1 MSSHDGQVFGID
13 VGYGMI
19 VGVGFAFAVIMV
31 GITKILSKYMNELQD
46 SEMLMTAKRSIKSG
60 LVASAVVSSWTI
72 GSTLLLSCTQAYL
85 TGVASAY
92 WYGAG
97 ACVQIIIFSTLA
109 LEMKKKAPSC
119 HTYQE
124 IVRTRYGKTTHIVAI
139 CYSIIQMVCYTSNLL
154 INGSSIFEGIT
165 GVNRD
170 ASIVLFPIGVII
182 YTLMGGIKAT
192 FLTDWTHTVIIYAIL
207 LTFMY
212 NCYTTSDIVGS
223 PGVLWEYLVDAGER
237 RPVAGNRDGSLLT
250 FNSVQGGLFG
260 LVIFGSGWA
269 AAVDSQLFQKAIAAD
284 HKTLISGYVL
294 GGLCWFA
301 LPFCLSTT
309 MGLLCAG
316 LETHP
321 SFPTYPELMTQEQI
335 SAGLVLPFAAEALM
349 GRSGVA
355 MVLTMVFM
363 AVTAAFSSETI
374 AIAAMVTHDFYKA
387 YIDPNAKGKKL
398 IFVSNTCVIVF
409 GIVTVALGIG
419 LSHAGFDVSFI
430 TTASGIIVNV
440 NVAAIIFTLFW
451 KKTSPVAYYLGTII
465 SSFIAIAVWMGYTV
479 SQSGYITLATLS
491 TNEALAAGNTIAIGV
506 PFILIPLITFIKP
519 SDFDW
524 DTWLEIKQDDNSDFN
539 KEHGLTNYLS
549 QDEATKAIL
558 QERDNI
564 AKDLT
569 RQTKIGFALTVV
581 FVLFFLILFPLPL
594 YGSKYVFS
602 KTFFRGWIVVMFLW
616 GMFAAMV
623 IILLPIWDG
632 RAALKRLFDI
642 IFLKKTD
649 EIPEGDI
656 YYVKSLEGRSVEES
670 PGVDDSLDK
679 EKYSLKVEQVS

>member
-1 MSSHDGQVFGID
+1 MTSANGQVFGIS

-19 VGVGFAFAVIMV
+19 VGVGFAFAIIMV
-31 GITKILSKYMNELQD
+31 GITKILSKYMNEMQD

-72 GSTLLLSCTQAYL
+72 GSTLLLSCTSAYSN
-85 TGVASAY
+85 GVSSAY

-97 ACVQIIIFSTLA
+97 ACVQIIIFSTMA

-124 IVRTRYGKTTHIVAI
+124 IVRTRYGPATHIVSI
-139 CYSIIQMVCYTSNLL
+139 IYSIIQMVCYTTNLL
-154 INGSSIFEGIT
+154 INGSSVFEAIT

-182 YTLMGGIKAT
+182 YTLLGGIKAT

-207 LTFMY
+207 LTFMF
-212 NCYTTSDIVGS
+212 NCYATNPIVGS
-223 PGVLWEYLVDAGER
+223 PGALWEMLVETSAR
-237 RPVAGNRDGSLLT
+237 RPIAGNMDGSLLT

-260 LVIFGSGWA
+260 LVLFGAGWA

-309 MGLLCAG
+309 MGLLAAG

-321 SFPTYPELMTQEQI
+321 SFPTYPELMTADQI

-349 GRSGVA
+349 GKSGVA

-374 AIAAMVTHDFYKA
+374 ALSAMMTHDVYKA
-387 YIDPNAKGKKL
+387 YFDPKAKGKKL
-398 IFVSNTCVIVF
+398 ILVSHSCVIVF

-440 NVAAIIFTLFW
+440 NVGAIIFTLFW
-451 KKTSPVAYYLGTII
+451 KKVSGFAYMAGTILSTLI
-465 SSFIAIAVWMGYTV
+465 SVAVWMGYTV
-479 SQSGYITLATLS
+479 SQSGYVSLSTLS
-491 TNEALAAGNTIAIGV
+491 TNEALAAGNTMAIGV
-506 PFILIPLITFIKP
+506 PFLLIPLFTLIKP
-519 SDFDW
+519 ADFDW
-524 DTWLEIKQDDNSDFN
+524 DIWLDIKQDDNSDFN
-539 KEHGLTNYLS
+539 KEHGLTNILS

-558 QERDNI
+558 DERNRLDKELN
-564 AKDLT
+564 
-569 RQTKIGFALTVV
+569 RQSKIGFGLTIL

-602 KTFFRGWIVVMFLW
+602 KSFFRGWIVVMFLW
-616 GMFAAMV
+616 GFFAAIT
-623 IILLPIWDG
+623 IILLPLWDG
-632 RAALKRLFDI
+632 RQSLKRLFDI
-642 IFLKKTD
+642 VVLKKT
-649 EIPEGDI
+649 EEKPLGDI
-656 YYVKSLEGRSVEES
+656 YFVKSLEGQTIEES
-670 PGVDDSLDK
+670 PDESSSVGK
-679 EKYSLKVEQVS
+679 EKISQKVDQV